1 MTAFH
6 WMLDKLSLTKEQMA
20 EVADVAGQRNV
31 SIASCI
37 SEAVLL
43 WLETTKEPVEA

>member
-1 MTAFH
+1 MTVYH
-6 WMLDKLSLTKEQMA
+6 WMLDKLSLSREQMEA
-20 EVADVAGQRNV
+20 VADEAGRRDV
-31 SIASCI
+31 SIASII